1 MAANEQDGHTRAR
14 QPADAAQAQSQ
25 SRRRLLESLIDNV
38 PLMVFVK
45 DADELRF
52 VRVNRAGEELLGVT
66 NDDLVGKN
74 DYDFFPQ
81 DEADFFTAKDREV
94 LRQGRL
100 LDIPAEPIET
110 REHGTRILHTRKI
123 PLLDEAG
130 HPAYLLGI
138 SEDITERVDAER
150 ALRESEARFR
160 QLAESIDEVFMLTTT
175 DPFAFLYVNP
185 AFETVFGFDRNEV
198 FDNPLRV
205 RQAIHPDDRARIIAI
220 RERAAQPGEPPYDL
234 EYRIV
239 RPDGDVR
246 WVRSR
251 SAAVNVD
258 EGPPRRA
265 VLLEDVTFAREA
277 RESLRAAEAS
287 SKAANDAKSVFL
299 SRMSHELR
307 TPLNAILGF
316 GQLLELESLTEDQHD
331 SVGQILKGGRLL
343 LELIDEVLDISR
355 IETGQLSFSLEPVR
369 LADVVGD
376 ALELLRP
383 IATARQITLPVE
395 TPVARSIHVR
405 ADRQRL
411 QQVVLNL
418 VSNAIKYNRPG
429 GSVDLHAAVGPGD
442 ELVLE
447 VSDTGIGISA
457 NDLTRLFTPFERL
470 SAANTEVEGTGLGL
484 ALCKSLVEAMGGR
497 IGARS
502 VLGTGSTLWIELP
515 TVEAPTMERIGGD
528 RAPRIASPTPT
539 DAPTQTILY
548 IEDNLSNVRL
558 VEGILGHRPDVRLI
572 VAMQAGLGLE
582 LAREHQPDLILLDLN
597 LPDMPGDEALVHI
610 RRDRSLA
617 TVRVVIVSAD
627 ATPAQIS
634 RLRAAGAD
642 DYLTKPF
649 DVLEFL
655 RVVDGAP

>member
-1 MAANEQDGHTRAR
+1 MADEQHSQAVAST
-14 QPADAAQAQSQ
+14 AQRLEAQ
-25 SRRRLLESLIDNV
+25 RKFLDSLIDNV
-38 PLMVFVK
+38 PIMVFVK
-45 DADELRF
+45 EAAELRF
-52 VRVNRAGEELLGVT
+52 VRVNRAGEQLLGVT
-66 NDDLVGKN
+66 NDELVGKN
-74 DYDFFPQ
+74 DYDFFPT

-94 LRQGRL
+94 LRSGQL
-100 LDIPAEPIET
+100 LDIPQEPIET

-123 PLLDEAG
+123 PLRDAQGE
-130 HPAYLLGI
+130 PAYLLGI
-138 SEDITERVDAER
+138 SEDITERVTAEQ
-150 ALRESEARFR
+150 ALHESDARFR
-160 QLAESIDEVFMLTTT
+160 QLAESIDEVFMLTSTT
-175 DPFAFLYVNP
+175 PFEFLYVNP
-185 AFETVFGFDRNEV
+185 AFETLFGFDRNEV
-198 FDNPLRV
+198 FGNPMRV
-205 RQAIHPDDRARIIAI
+205 RQAIHPEDRERIIEV
-220 RERAAQPGEPPYDL
+220 RHRAAQPGEPPYDL

-251 SAAVNVD
+251 SAAVQVE

-265 VLLEDVTFAREA
+265 VLLEDITLAREA
-277 RESLRAAEAS
+277 RESLRHAEAA

-316 GQLLELESLTEDQHD
+316 GQLLELDDLTEDQRD

-343 LELIDEVLDISR
+343 LELVDEVLDISR

-383 IATARQITLPVE
+383 LATARRVALPP
-395 TPVARSIHVR
+395 TAPVARDVHVR

-418 VSNAIKYNRPG
+418 LSNAIKYNRPG
-429 GSVDLHAAVGPGD
+429 GSVEIRCADGPRAD
-442 ELVLE
+442 VILE
-447 VSDTGIGISA
+447 VTDTGVGISA
-457 NDLTRLFTPFERL
+457 HDLTRLFTPFERL
-470 SAANTEVEGTGLGL
+470 AAESSGVEGTGLGL
-484 ALCKSLVEAMGGR
+484 ALSKSLVEAMGGR

-502 VLGTGSTLWIELP
+502 ILGEGSTLWIELP
-515 TVEAPTMERIGGD
+515 STEVPEAGID
-528 RAPRIASPTPT
+528 RHRAHRIASTAPA
-539 DAPTQTILY
+539 DAATQTILY
-548 IEDNLSNVRL
+548 VEDNLSNVRL

-582 LAREHQPDLILLDLN
+582 LAREHRPDLILLDLN
-597 LPDMPGDEALVHI
+597 LPDMHGDEALVHI
-610 RRDRSLA
+610 RRDPALA
-617 TVRVVIVSAD
+617 NVRVVIVSAD
-627 ATPAQIS
+627 ATPAQVT

-655 RVVDGAP
+655 RVVDGAR